1 MARFRTVAAVGLALA
16 ATSPT
21 TAFAQGS
28 LFTTVPVELNNF
40 VLVSA
45 PIGKGERSQLNIYEQ
60 RTKKRPC
67 FAVGTGVPAVVDP
80 LLSTFDFT
88 GICNR
93 YIDGNGYSL
102 RIGGDDLGTR
112 YRLSVVNTGRDIE
125 LLATP
130 TRNPSQPTMVVA
142 RAGGAA
148 SGFIQLKLEPGWT
161 LRRRAYGK
169 KSLGHLYVYRDST
182 AVESAPAETAPIDT
196 PPVESAPVES
206 ANPDS
211 TPAVTAPAEVQQVES
226 ESIDP
231 SAADSAPVESAP
243 ADSAL
248 TPSY

>member
-1 MARFRTVAAVGLALA
+1 MARFRIVAAAGLALA
-16 ATSPT
+16 ATSAS
-21 TAFAQGS
+21 TALAQGS
-28 LFTTVPVELNNF
+28 LFTTVPVELSNF

-45 PIGKGERSQLNIYEQ
+45 PIGNGERSQLNIYEQ
-60 RTKKRPC
+60 RTTKRPC
-67 FAVGTGVPAVVDP
+67 FAVGAGMPAVVDP

-161 LRRRAYGK
+161 LKRRAYGK
-169 KSLGHLYVYRDST
+169 KSLGHLYVYRDS
-182 AVESAPAETAPIDT
+182 
-196 PPVESAPVES
+196 
-206 ANPDS
+206 
-211 TPAVTAPAEVQQVES
+211 
-226 ESIDP
+226 
-231 SAADSAPVESAP
+231 APVESAP
-243 ADSAL
+243 AASSSPSPAPVDTSTVEAAPAESAPAESAP